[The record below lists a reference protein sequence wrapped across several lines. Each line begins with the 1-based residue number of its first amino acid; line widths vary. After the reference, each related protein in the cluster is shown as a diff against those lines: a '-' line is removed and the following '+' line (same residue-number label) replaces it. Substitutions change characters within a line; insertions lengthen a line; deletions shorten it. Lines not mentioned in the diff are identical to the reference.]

1 MPIGLVVMKWD
12 DRGGIEILAK
22 YPEEINVNDRT
33 LMQVYSTHEY
43 TGESGMIS
51 LLVGSL
57 NIASYY
63 TGPDKGYYILLLLSL
78 EDDPDA
84 YEGGLIDISGIIL
97 KNLIDEAY
105 LPMVPTLF
113 RRLSVYPTLNNE
125 QRLAIAYQDEIIRLV
140 IKRLRD
146 EGVISKSELM
156 VWLKDKYKEG
166 FVDIEGVLVELV
178 KREIV
183 KESSV
188 KGMPSELIFLIKDML
203 VTRVPLVNILDDP
216 LSHGLPSQFVEDYR
230 TQVKNYFQNYLPTEA
245 DNLGIVDILV
255 NPQVYE
261 TLRLLR
267 TAVVTR
273 NELEKLR
280 KKGVDDLDD
289 VLKKLWDIKLLQVYQ
304 NERGIEYYALLSDF
318 YIDLVFP
325 KYALNVI
332 KKVYDQKSKS
342 EKVLVEYLTVLENT
356 YTDIKSA
363 SKQKNKK
370 LKTQ

>member
-255 NPQVYE
+255 NPQTYE
-261 TLRLLR
+261 TL
-267 TAVVTR
+267 
-273 NELEKLR
+273 
-280 KKGVDDLDD
+280 
-289 VLKKLWDIKLLQVYQ
+289 
-304 NERGIEYYALLSDF
+304 
-318 YIDLVFP
+318 
-325 KYALNVI
+325 
-332 KKVYDQKSKS
+332 
-342 EKVLVEYLTVLENT
+342 
-356 YTDIKSA
+356 
-363 SKQKNKK
+363 
-370 LKTQ
+370 